1 MSLPCF
7 ITHCLH
13 CNSLCEQ
20 MSLPCF
26 ITRCLH
32 CNSLCEQWVFFASL
46 PILCIVTP
54 CVNNESSLL

>member
-7 ITHCLH
+7 ITHCLN

-26 ITRCLH
+26 NTH
-32 CNSLCEQWVFFASL
+32 C
-46 PILCIVTP
+46 CIVTP
-54 CVNNESSLL
+54 CVNNESSLLQYPLFAL